1 MRMTT
6 KAIKCPSPKA
16 IKAGASVPPNRKS
29 KFIPLWGMIVAT

>member
-29 KFIPLWGMIVAT
+29 K